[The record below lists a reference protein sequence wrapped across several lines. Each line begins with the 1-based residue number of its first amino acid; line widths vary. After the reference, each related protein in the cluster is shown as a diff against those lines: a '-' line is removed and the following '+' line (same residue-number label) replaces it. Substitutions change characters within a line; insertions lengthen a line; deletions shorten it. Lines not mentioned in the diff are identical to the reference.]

1 MHFPTFLHDM
11 TIPVLDYHHRLRE
24 WLHTMRAEHPVAYDE
39 DHQIWMVFRYEDGL
53 RVQNDYT
60 TYSSA
65 SFIGDSNFPS
75 IAGMD
80 PPRHTQFRSL
90 VTQALSARTIAEM
103 APDVETITTELFDRV
118 LPAGEMDWVS
128 DIAHPLPVLV
138 ISKMLGLPR
147 EGWREYRE
155 WADAMV
161 NQRPGWSLAVQ
172 NFWLLFKDAIE
183 AHQREPQNDVLSL
196 LIAAEVDGK
205 RLNLMELI
213 GFCFTLF
220 IAGYLNT
227 ANVLGNA
234 VLCFHEYPEVLEQ
247 VRQEPGLLRKA
258 IEEVIRYMP
267 PTQEIPGDIK
277 LAEGRMATTD
287 TYLGDQLIRKGQ
299 HVKVNRLS
307 VNFDE
312 SIFADPERFDILRSP
327 NRHQTLGHGIHFCL
341 GAPLARLE
349 ARIALET
356 LMGRLQNLRVVQKEP
371 LLRFES
377 QLVFGPRYLPLAFQP
392 GE

>member
-1 MHFPTFLHDM
+1 
-11 TIPVLDYHHRLRE
+11 
-24 WLHTMRAEHPVAYDE
+24 
-39 DHQIWMVFRYEDGL
+39 
-53 RVQNDYT
+53 
-60 TYSSA
+60 
-65 SFIGDSNFPS
+65 
-75 IAGMD
+75 MD
-80 PPRHTQFRSL
+80 PPCHTQFRSL

-103 APDVETITTELFDRV
+103 APDVETFTTELFDHV

-147 EGWREYRE
+147 EGWRQYRE

-205 RLNLMELI
+205 SLNLMELI

-307 VNFDE
+307 VNSDE

-327 NRHQTLGHGIHFCL
+327 NRHQTLGHGIHFFL

-349 ARIALET
+349 ARIALEAM
-356 LMGRLQNLRVVQKEP
+356 MGRLQNLRVVQKEP

-377 QLVFGPRYLPLAFQP
+377 QLVFGPRYLPLAFQLVA
-392 GE
+392 